1 MPTGYTAQ
9 IADGMTFEEFVM
21 RCARAM
27 GACIDLRDEPTS
39 TPIPDR
45 FEPSDYHLTKR
56 TSAETGL
63 ARLSRMTMA
72 EAEEAARSEFL
83 AAQADHAAH
92 MQKNDDLRQKYE
104 EMLAKVRAW
113 QPPTPDHIGMK
124 KFMIEQ
130 LTSSIDFDC
139 DNSYY
144 RDRPPHRLSGP
155 DWLATKMAAAQHDI
169 NYHTKEHAEE
179 VERVERRN
187 TWIASL
193 RESLKKEPLK

>member
-9 IADGMTFEEFVM
+9 IAEGMTFEEFVM
-21 RCARAM
+21 RCARGM
-27 GACIDLRDEPTS
+27 GACIDLRDEPIS

-56 TSAETGL
+56 AAAEMEL
-63 ARLSRMTMA
+63 SRLSRMSMA
-72 EAEEAARSEFL
+72 EAEEAARAEFL
-83 AAQADHAAH
+83 TAQADHAAH
-92 MQKNDDLRQKYE
+92 MRKNDDLRQKYE
-104 EMLAKVRAW
+104 EMLAQVRAW
-113 QPPTPDHIGMK
+113 QPPTPDHAGMK
-124 KFMIEQ
+124 KFMVEQ

-169 NYHTKEHAEE
+169 DYHTKEHEKE
-179 VERVERRN
+179 VERVESRN
-187 TWIASL
+187 TWLAAL
-193 RESLKKEPLK
+193 RESLKEETLK

>member
-21 RCARAM
+21 RCARGM
-27 GACIDLRDEPTS
+27 GALIALRDEPMS
-39 TPIPDR
+39 YPIPDR
-45 FEPSDYHLTKR
+45 LEPSGYHIIKR
-56 TSAETGL
+56 TAAEMEF
-63 ARLSRMTMA
+63 ARLSKMTLA
-72 EAEEAARSEFL
+72 EAEDAVRAEFL

-104 EMLAKVRAW
+104 EMLAQVRSW
-113 QPPTPDHIGMK
+113 QPPTPDHVGMK
-124 KFMIEQ
+124 KFMIAQ
-130 LTSSIDFDC
+130 LTGSIDFDC

-169 NYHTKEHAEE
+169 DYHTKEHEKE
-179 VERVERRN
+179 VERVESRN
-187 TWIASL
+187 TWLSAL
-193 RESLKKEPLK
+193 RESLKKETTK

>member
-9 IADGMTFEEFVM
+9 IAEGMTFEEFVM
-21 RCARAM
+21 RCARGM
-27 GACIDLRDEPTS
+27 GACIDLRDEPMS
-39 TPIPDR
+39 ALIPDR

-56 TSAETGL
+56 TVAEMEL
-63 ARLSRMTMA
+63 ARLSRMSMA
-72 EAEEAARSEFL
+72 EAEDAARAEFL
-83 AAQADHAAH
+83 AAQAYHTTH
-92 MQKNDDLRQKYE
+92 MQKNDNLRQKYE
-104 EMLAKVRAW
+104 EMLTKVRAW
-113 QPPTPDHIGMK
+113 QPPTPDHAGMK
-124 KFMIEQ
+124 KFMVEQ
-130 LTSSIDFDC
+130 LVSSIDFDC

-193 RESLKKEPLK
+193 RESLKKEKS